1 MRIVSTRSSA
11 RRDYTISGDEY
22 FDGLIDFIDAH
33 LSEISLASCDARLFF
48 QKNPERIFYVR
59 APTPLERSG
68 LYGTGV
74 DVVIIKKS
82 LDEFFLPTPFRL
94 RPTERDFHNTDEFA
108 ARLKFRGLSPKATSN
123 LRAKGIVL
131 SSVPKVWAGRSAEL
145 IDYDKSASNGDRSR
159 RIARARSSP
168 FVKPKGQS
176 P

>member
-108 ARLKFRGLSPKATSN
+108 ARL
-123 LRAKGIVL
+123 IVSRFVSESDQQL
-131 SSVPKVWAGRSAEL
+131 AGKRHRTFFSSQSLGRKE
-145 IDYDKSASNGDRSR
+145 R
-159 RIARARSSP
+159 R
-168 FVKPKGQS
+168 VD
-176 P
+176 